1 VSSYLLILF
10 YILFIFNNNI
20 RSILIYLLAFLR
32 RVSEH
37 SEVNM
42 MALHNLATVFAPNLL
57 RKADSNALGMVVDTP
72 LINSCFNILLRDFD
86 YVFGVSNPYSLL
98 FIVFLRSLSFAK
110 N

>member
-1 VSSYLLILF
+1 
-10 YILFIFNNNI
+10 
-20 RSILIYLLAFLR
+20 
-32 RVSEH
+32 
-37 SEVNM
+37 M

-98 FIVFLRSLSFAK
+98 PSNDFFLLRPFLCK